1 MLSLFFPG
9 MLLAVAFSVWFLVPL
24 PKWNLP
30 GALLMFF
37 GLLTLVNAPFDWA
50 AIGLTRALLRRGLSS
65 GGRGPYFY
73 ALADACISAL
83 LVIVLAFATVLAVQ
97 TFDDIA
103 VLRAGPGARILP
115 LAPLFDG
122 LAERPGDPE
131 FWWVWLMLF
140 SSQIP
145 SFVNLVIAAAAFLRG
160 SPFLTSWIVRRMPA
174 DKPVRENDRLLL
186 AGALAGQ
193 IVGGPL
199 ITGALLY
206 GLAVYVIPLGMPL
219 LGTMIRDFSEQLAA
233 YNAPAHVMM
242 WLSKGH

>member
-1 MLSLFFPG
+1 
-9 MLLAVAFSVWFLVPL
+9 MLLAVACLAWFLVPL

-37 GLLTLVNAPFDWA
+37 GLLPLVNAPFDWA
-50 AIGLTRALLRRGLSS
+50 AIGLTRALLRRGLAP
-65 GGRGPYFY
+65 GGPGPYFY
-73 ALADACISAL
+73 ALVDACIGAL